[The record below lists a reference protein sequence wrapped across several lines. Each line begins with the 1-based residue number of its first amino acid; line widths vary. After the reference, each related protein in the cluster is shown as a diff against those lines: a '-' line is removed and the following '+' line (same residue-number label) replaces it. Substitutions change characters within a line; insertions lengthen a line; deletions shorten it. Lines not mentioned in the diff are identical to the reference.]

1 MCLSIKLGRH
11 VNCVERMNSIDFR
24 VHRAKVKVRM
34 GIIDKCGVRG
44 DAMICIVISYLLI
57 YMMNGH
63 YYHDYVNETATA

>member
-1 MCLSIKLGRH
+1 M
-11 VNCVERMNSIDFR
+11 
-24 VHRAKVKVRM
+24 KVRM